1 MFQFGYKLLE
11 SVMTELPLEVACDRE
26 TDAFAVELHT
36 VELFSSP
43 YPV

>member
-1 MFQFGYKLLE
+1 MFQFGYKLLV
-11 SVMTELPLEVACDRE
+11 SVMTEFPLEVACERE

>member
-11 SVMTELPLEVACDRE
+11 SDMTELPLEVPCDRD